1 MIIKAYAKINL
12 NLSVLSKRTD
22 GLHDICSLMHN
33 ISLYDLIEIEESDEL
48 SFSTNSDLNWDPS
61 NTLYKTLKVFENL
74 TGKSYKLKIK
84 LEKHIPSPSG
94 LGGGSADAAALLWYL
109 CEREG
114 ISEIKEIATKIGSD
128 VPFFVDGGCAIVEG
142 KGDLI
147 RNLDPIDLNLEIYIP
162 KIGFSTK
169 EMYDLVDEM
178 NLNGKNCDPYMLY
191 EGIKRKDEKLVRDN
205 LYNTFEFVAQKK
217 YPHIVE
223 EATHALADMEYI
235 SMSGSGSAFF
245 GFNLKNKSKGDVQLV
260 ARPRLIL

>member
-1 MIIKAYAKINL
+1 MIIKAYAKVNL

-48 SFSTNSDLNWDPS
+48 SFSTNSDLKWNES
-61 NTLYKTLKVFENL
+61 NTLYKTLKIFEEL
-74 TGKSYKLKIK
+74 TGKSYNLKIR

-109 CEREG
+109 CQREG
-114 ISEIKEIATKIGSD
+114 ISEMKEIAAKIGSD
-128 VPFFVDGGCAIVEG
+128 VPFFIDGGCAVVEG
-142 KGDLI
+142 KGDRI
-147 RNLDPIDLNLEIYIP
+147 HNLDPLDLNLEIYFP

-178 NLNGKNCDPYMLY
+178 NLTGKNCDPYMLY
-191 EGIKRKDEKLVRDN
+191 DGIKRKDEKNVREN
-205 LYNTFEFVAQKK
+205 LYNTFKIVAQKK
-217 YPHIVE
+217 YPDIVE
-223 EATHALADMEYI
+223 EAMKAFADMEYV

-245 GFNLKNKSKGDVQLV
+245 GFNLKNKPKGDVQLV